1 MSKANR
7 FRLQRVLDLREQ
19 AQQARAVAL
28 AQAEQVADAARRERD
43 ALEAAR
49 DAQSIASECAGGRP
63 VSVGMLR
70 HAQFVLDTL
79 DVRIAGAQS
88 GVVTAESLV
97 KRAQDELHEAYKARR
112 ALELLKEKHV
122 AAVQHGE
129 RTADQALMDGI
140 ALTRFH
146 QQGDARPATPEPDV
160 HG

>member
-1 MSKANR
+1 MSKAHR

-28 AQAEQVADAARRERD
+28 SQAEQAADDARRERD

-49 DAQSIASECAGGRP
+49 DAQCIAQECAGGQP

-70 HAQFVLDTL
+70 HAQFVLDAL
-79 DVRIAGAQS
+79 DVRIAGAHA
-88 GVVTAESLV
+88 GVTTAESLV
-97 KRAQDELHEAYKARR
+97 RRAQDALHEAYKARR

-129 RTADQALMDGI
+129 RTADQALMDDI